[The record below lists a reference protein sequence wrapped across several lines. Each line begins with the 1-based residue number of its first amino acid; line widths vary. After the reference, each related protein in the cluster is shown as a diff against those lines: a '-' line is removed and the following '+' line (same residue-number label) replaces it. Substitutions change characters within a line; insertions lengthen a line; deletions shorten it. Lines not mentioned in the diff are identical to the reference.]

1 MKRWNRRFVGLLSIP
16 SVVVAIAL
24 FAGCANPAGT
34 TTAVKPAA
42 AEVKAT
48 YDAVNDTVNYLC
60 SGDVNATL
68 STAGQGTFYY
78 SDTASSDS
86 SSYTLKVQVNTT
98 NASNYPFTVVYSLYG
113 YNPNGTNSYT
123 VTGSQTA
130 VITASGWTA
139 TGSLTGTG
147 SDITSMTTNMSND
160 GTTTTGTLVI
170 NGYSYDYA
178 TAMYK

>member
-1 MKRWNRRFVGLLSIP
+1 MKRCNLKFVGLLSLT
-16 SVVVAIAL
+16 VTLVAIAL
-24 FAGCANPAGT
+24 FTGCSNPAGAT
-34 TTAVKPAA
+34 GAVKPAA

-68 STAGQGTFYY
+68 AVGGHSTYYY
-78 SDTASSDS
+78 SNTASSGS

-98 NASNYPFTVVYSLYG
+98 NASNYPFTVIYSVYG
-113 YNPNGTNSYT
+113 YNPNGTSSYT

-139 TGSLTGTG
+139 TGS
-147 SDITSMTTNMSND
+147 
-160 GTTTTGTLVI
+160 
-170 NGYSYDYA
+170 
-178 TAMYK
+178 